1 MRKYL
6 VVSYDNDEERYFFD
20 QVLADNSEAAL
31 EIIGGI
37 RGDYAFMV
45 CALTPVE
52 LATMSKRL
60 SGATERMIK
69 DRLAAL
75 RAAEA

>member
-6 VVSYDNDEERYFFD
+6 VISYDNDQEQPHYD

-31 EIIGGI
+31 EIIGEI
-37 RGDYAFMV
+37 RDYAFMV

-69 DRLAAL
+69 DQLVAL